1 MKLKKINFVLF
12 SVLLILGSC
21 SGNDHDGGYSKLE
34 NEIHHIKIEMSISEP
49 DVPVH
54 VVSHAGVITI
64 KDKWEYE
71 YDTKDYFAQFSGTVI
86 EEENHTGRK
95 VIIKANIYVDGKL
108 KKTFALDTFLEITIR
123 IKGEC
128 PPWELFCYNSACK
141 GFQITH
147 CS

>member
-1 MKLKKINFVLF
+1 MKKINLVLF
-12 SVLLILGSC
+12 SALLILGSC
-21 SGNDHDGGYSKLE
+21 SGSDDGGYSKLE
-34 NEIHHIKIEMSISEP
+34 NESHHIRIEISVSEP
-49 DVPVH
+49 DVPVY
-54 VVSHAGVITI
+54 VRSHAGGLYI

-71 YDTKDYFAQFSGTVI
+71 YDTKGYLAQFSGTVI

-95 VIIKANIYVDGKL
+95 VIIKGSIYVDGKL
-108 KKTFALDTFLEITIR
+108 KKTFALDTYLKITIR

-141 GFQITH
+141 EFQITR